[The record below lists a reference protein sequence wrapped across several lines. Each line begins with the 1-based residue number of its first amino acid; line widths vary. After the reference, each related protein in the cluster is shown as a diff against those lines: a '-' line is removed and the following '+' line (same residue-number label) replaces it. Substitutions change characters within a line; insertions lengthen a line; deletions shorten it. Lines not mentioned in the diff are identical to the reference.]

1 MVRGQAT
8 AYLSVR
14 EYGLANCGPGRGL
27 LLARTPDQPHV
38 KLLQEKDAAHSTAMH
53 ALEVTSAEVSGS
65 GGLSTADA
73 A

>member
-1 MVRGQAT
+1 MAWPIMVRAVGCCWPELRISHTSNYYKKKMQ
-8 AYLSVR
+8 
-14 EYGLANCGPGRGL
+14 
-27 LLARTPDQPHV
+27 RTQG
-38 KLLQEKDAAHSTAMH
+38 TAMH